1 MLNGTH
7 LREMRDALDFAIA
20 KQGKDLESGI
30 LFFLQLASLMLS
42 FRADGVEIQANCAC
56 LAITFADF
64 NSYSEVLGSAT
75 PKNADNLRRK
85 HVCL

>member
-1 MLNGTH
+1 
-7 LREMRDALDFAIA
+7 
-20 KQGKDLESGI
+20 
-30 LFFLQLASLMLS
+30 MLS

-75 PKNADNLRRK
+75 PKNADNLLRK